1 MCIHHFFEQQVER
14 TPDAVA
20 VVFEEQQL
28 TYRELNCQANQ
39 LAHYLRTL
47 GVKPEVLVGICVERS
62 LQMIIGLLGILK
74 AGGAY
79 VPLDPAYPQERLA
92 FMLEDAK
99 VPVLLTQQHLLSTLA
114 SHPAP
119 SRVCLD
125 TDWPSISQ
133 HSQENPIPLATLKN
147 LAYVIYT
154 SGSTGLPK
162 GVLIEHRG
170 LPNLAMAQ
178 IQRFGIR
185 PDSRVLQFSSLNFDA
200 SASEIMMALAGAT
213 LFLAKRDTLLPG
225 STLWQFLYKYAITT
239 VTLPPSVLALL
250 PVEPLPSL
258 QTLIVAGEPCPAEL
272 VARWKPGRHFFNA
285 YGPTETTVCATMFE
299 CSENNHPSSP
309 PPIGHPLPNTQVYV
323 LNTHLQRMPIGV
335 PGELYIG
342 GMGLARGYLNRPEL
356 TAEKFISNPF
366 SKDPQARLYKT
377 GDLVRYRPDGNLE
390 FLGRIDNQV
399 KVRGFRIE
407 LGEIETVLTQ
417 HPTVQE
423 AVVIAREDNPGD
435 KRLVGYVISKQT
447 SVTPIRKQI
456 SGQIEWWPS
465 VAEYYVYDDLL
476 YYAMTHD
483 ERRNHS
489 YRVAINRFVKDKV
502 VVEIGTG
509 KDAIL
514 SRFCVDAGAK
524 KVYAIE
530 MGDDSYELAKTC
542 VKELGLADKIIL
554 IHGDATKVELPELAD
569 VCVSEIVGPI
579 GGCEGAAVIL
589 NSARRFLKTDGI
601 MIPQRS
607 VTKIAAAQCPAELL
621 ENLAFT
627 ETSGH
632 YTDQIFNQVG
642 YPFDLRLCIKKF
654 PPSHLISNSAV
665 LEDLDFTVAM
675 ETEYA
680 YQVNFT
686 FNQNARWD
694 GFLVWLNLHTMAGEV
709 IDIIEHEY
717 CWLPVYFPVFYPGIE
732 VSQGDIIKAVCG
744 GTLCENQLNPDYY
757 IQGQLIR
764 QNGETVEFEHHSYH
778 HRRVF
783 KATPFYNRLFQDNS
797 ERHPYSSA
805 ELSKHLRDFLKS
817 KLPDY
822 MIPAALVSLK
832 ALPLTPNGKVD
843 RQALPPPAELRRELE
858 TSYIVPQTGL
868 EQTIATIWRK
878 VLGLQQVG
886 TDDNFFDL
894 GGNSL
899 LLVQAHQQLVDI
911 LHRDIPVT
919 VLFQYPTIRAL
930 VRYLQ
935 PSGDTGGDLQASYA
949 RAQQQ
954 KEARRKRRPQT
965 DA

>member
-14 TPDAVA
+14 TPEAVA

-28 TYRELNCQANQ
+28 TYRELNCRANQ

-62 LQMIIGLLGILK
+62 LEMIVGLLGILK

-79 VPLDPAYPQERLA
+79 VPLDPTYPQERLA
-92 FMLEDAK
+92 FMLKDAQ
-99 VPVLLTQQHLLSTLA
+99 VPVLLTQQHLLPTLA
-114 SHPAP
+114 SHSSSA
-119 SRVCLD
+119 RVCLD
-125 TDWPSISQ
+125 TDWPAIFQ
-133 HSQENPIPLATLKN
+133 QSQENPIPWATLKN

-162 GVLIEHRG
+162 GVLIEHCG

-185 PDSRVLQFSSLNFDA
+185 PGSRVLQFSSLNFDA

-225 STLWQFLYKYAITT
+225 SPLWQFLYEYAITT

-250 PVEPLPSL
+250 PIGPLPSL
-258 QTLIVAGEPCPAEL
+258 QTLIVAGESCPAEL
-272 VARWKPGRHFFNA
+272 VACWQPGRHFFNA
-285 YGPTETTVCATMFE
+285 YGPTETTVCATIFE
-299 CSENNHPSSP
+299 CPNNYHQPSP
-309 PPIGHPLPNTQVYV
+309 PPIGRPLVNTQVYV
-323 LNTHLQRMPIGV
+323 LDTHLQRVPVGV
-335 PGELYIG
+335 PGELYVG
-342 GMGLARGYLNRPEL
+342 GIGLARGYLNRPEL
-356 TAEKFISNPF
+356 TAEKFIPNPF
-366 SKDPQARLYKT
+366 SSNPQARLYKT
-377 GDLVRYRPDGNLE
+377 GDLVRYRHDGNLE

-407 LGEIETVLTQ
+407 LGEVEAVLTQ

-435 KRLVGYVISKQT
+435 KRLVSYVIPKQT
-447 SVTPIRKQI
+447 SVTPIRKQPP
-456 SGQIEWWPS
+456 GNIELWPS

-489 YRVAINRFVKDKV
+489 YQVAINQLVKDKV
-502 VVEIGTG
+502 VVDIGTG

-514 SRFCVDAGAK
+514 SRFCADAGAK

-530 MGDDSYELAKTC
+530 MGNESYELAKTC

-589 NSARRFLKTDGI
+589 NNVRRLLKTDGV

-607 VTKIAAAQCPAELL
+607 VTKIAAARLPEELL
-621 ENLAFT
+621 ESLAFT

-632 YTDQIFNQVG
+632 YTNQIFHQVG

-654 PPSHLISNSAV
+654 PQSHLISNSAIF
-665 LEDLDFTVAM
+665 ENLDFTGHI
-675 ETEYA
+675 ETEYT
-680 YQVNFT
+680 YPVNFT
-686 FNQNARWD
+686 INQDSRWD

-732 VSQGDIIKAVCG
+732 VSEGDTIQAVCR
-744 GTLCENQLNPDYY
+744 GTLCENQLNPDYH
-757 IQGQLIR
+757 IEGQLIR
-764 QNGETVEFEHHSYH
+764 RNGERIDFEHHSYH

-783 KATPFYNRLFQDNS
+783 KATSFYNRLFQDNL
-797 ERHPYSSA
+797 EGHQYSSA
-805 ELSKHLRDFLKS
+805 ELSKTLRDFLKK

-822 MIPAALVSLK
+822 MLPAAFVFLET
-832 ALPLTPNGKVD
+832 LPLTPNGKVD
-843 RQALPPPAELRRELE
+843 RQALPPPDELRRELE
-858 TSYIVPQTGL
+858 ISYMAPQTEI
-868 EQTIATIWRK
+868 EQKIAIIWQK
-878 VLGLQQVG
+878 TLGLQQVG
-886 TDDNFFDL
+886 TEDNFFDL

-899 LLVQAHQQLVDI
+899 LLVKMQPLLVAS
-911 LHRDIPVT
+911 LNQEIPVM
-919 VLFQYPTIRAL
+919 VLFQYPTISAL
-930 VRYLQ
+930 VHYLEQ
-935 PSGDTGGDLQASYA
+935 SGDTTEGDWQASYA
-949 RAQQQ
+949 RAQKL
-954 KEARRKRRPQT
+954 KEARQKRRP
-965 DA
+965 